1 MDLVSE
7 EAKDKI
13 VEKDRPRIWEATVS
27 SSTWVSSSGTWN
39 HQELQQEWNRWD
51 AVACRE
57 N

>member
-13 VEKDRPRIWEATVS
+13 VEKDRPRSWEATVS